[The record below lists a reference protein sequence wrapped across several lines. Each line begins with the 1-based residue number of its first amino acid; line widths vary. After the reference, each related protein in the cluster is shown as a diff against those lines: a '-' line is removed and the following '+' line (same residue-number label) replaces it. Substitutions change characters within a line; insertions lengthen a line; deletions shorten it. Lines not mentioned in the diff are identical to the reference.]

1 MLPDTKFY
9 STLPCVVHSLISLRS
24 IVKALSIEGKRERE
38 QQRIR
43 WSKDSIRSPSG
54 VEGTSQ
60 VALMQET

>member
-9 STLPCVVHSLISLRS
+9 STPPCVVYSLISLRS

-43 WSKDSIRSPSG
+43 WSKDNISSPSG